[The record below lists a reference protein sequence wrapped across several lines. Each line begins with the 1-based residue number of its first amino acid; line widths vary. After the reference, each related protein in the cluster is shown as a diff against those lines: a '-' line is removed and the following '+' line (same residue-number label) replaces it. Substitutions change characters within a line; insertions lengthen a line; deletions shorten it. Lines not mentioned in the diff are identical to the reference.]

1 MNTQLEKKFEEYH
14 TQQSDRQ
21 DIRKV
26 FDIADDER
34 KVDIINHIDMIL
46 LKFNEIHEETLRKQ
60 LEIIEQWTQDILAD
74 LSIFINNQKFVD
86 VLAELD

>member
-1 MNTQLEKKFEEYH
+1 MNTQLEKKFEEFH
-14 TQQSDRQ
+14 TLESDRQ

-46 LKFNEIHEETLRKQ
+46 SKFNKIHEETLRKQ
-60 LEIIEQWTQDILAD
+60 IEVIEQ
-74 LSIFINNQKFVD
+74 
-86 VLAELD
+86 

>member
-14 TQQSDRQ
+14 TLQSDRQ

-34 KVDIINHIDMIL
+34 KIDIIRHIDMIL
-46 LKFNEIHEETLRKQ
+46 LEFNKIHEETLRKQ
-60 LEIIEQWTQDILAD
+60 IEIIDQ
-74 LSIFINNQKFVD
+74 
-86 VLAELD
+86 

>member
-14 TQQSDRQ
+14 TLQSYRQ

-34 KVDIINHIDMIL
+34 KIDIIRHIDIIL
-46 LKFNEIHEETLRKQ
+46 L
-60 LEIIEQWTQDILAD
+60 
-74 LSIFINNQKFVD
+74 
-86 VLAELD
+86 